1 MRFSSRYIL
10 IALLLSLLAPV
21 LTFAQSDKSP
31 KVPPSLL
38 EKTASLTAYEGFFN
52 FFWSEEEGKIY
63 LQIDRWEEEFLYVNS
78 LTGGLGSNDIGL
90 DRNQLGDNRVVRF
103 RKVGPKVL
111 LLERNLNYR
120 ADSDNPDERQSV
132 EDAFAQS
139 ILGGFAVEAA
149 TGNSVLIDLT
159 PLLMEDAHGVIRRL
173 KASNEGVYKID
184 PKRSVIHLEGTR
196 NFPDNSEFEAL
207 LAFNGEPSGRN
218 LRSVTATATDFS
230 LRQHHSFIRLP
241 DNKYQARVYD
251 PRSGYFQHTYADY
264 ASPIGEP
271 LEKRFIRRHRLEKKD
286 PTAAMSEPV
295 EPIIYYLDR
304 GAPEPIRSAL
314 LEGAAWWNQAFEAAG
329 YSNAF
334 QVKILPEGA
343 DPMDVRYNLINWV
356 HRSTRGWSYGS
367 SVIDPRTGEILK
379 GHVLLGSLRVRQDFL
394 IAQGLVDA
402 YTDGSTPDPRMLE
415 MALARLRQL
424 SAHEVGHTLGLAHN
438 FAASIN
444 DRASVM
450 DYPHPY
456 VLVEKGGTLDF
467 SAAYAAGIGEW
478 DKRAILYGYQHFPPG
493 TDEKSALQGILAETA
508 AMGLH
513 YVSDPDARPINS
525 ANALAHLWDNGDDPI
540 KELGRLQLIRTRR
553 MAAFGTQNIP
563 NGAPLSSLENVF
575 VPLYLM
581 HRYQTE
587 AVSKLIG
594 GYYYDYAVKDEAAP
608 KVTREVE
615 AERQTRALNILLRT
629 LSPDFLTVP
638 ATVKELLLPQAY
650 GYQRDRELF
659 PFYTGATFDPIGAAT
674 VAAEHTLSHLLHPD
688 RLARVSIQENADK
701 DLLGKISAQLTK
713 HLKISKGEELLIA
726 EAVFYRY
733 TQHLFALAANEKAAP
748 WVRSRALQE
757 LELMS
762 SRLQLFSPTTTLFRN
777 QLQQFRQRP
786 ADFKPAPAPKIPDGA
801 PIGCG
806 DSSLPNHIH

>member
-1 MRFSSRYIL
+1 MRSSSRYIPL
-10 IALLLSLLAPV
+10 ALLLFFLVS
-21 LTFAQSDKSP
+21 TTTSAQGDKSP
-31 KVPPSLL
+31 KAPPSLA
-38 EKTASLTAYEGFFN
+38 EKTAGLTAYDGFFN
-52 FFWSEEEGKIY
+52 FFWSEQEGKIY

-78 LTGGLGSNDIGL
+78 LAAGLGSNDIGL
-90 DRNQLGDNRVVRF
+90 DRNQLGENRVVRF

-120 ADSDNPDERQSV
+120 ADSANPDERQSV

-139 ILGGFAVEAA
+139 ILGGFAVEAT

-173 KASNEGVYKID
+173 KANNEGVYKID
-184 PKRSVIHLEGTR
+184 PKRSVIHLDRTR

-207 LAFNGEPSGRN
+207 LAFSGEPSGRN

-241 DNKYQARVYD
+241 DEQYQARVYD
-251 PRSGYFQHTYADY
+251 PRSGYFQHSYADY

-286 PTAAMSEPV
+286 PTAAISEPV
-295 EPIIYYLDR
+295 KPIIYYLDR

-314 LEGAAWWNQAFEAAG
+314 LEGAQWWNQAFEAAG

-334 QVKILPEGA
+334 QVQLLPEEV

-424 SAHEVGHTLGLAHN
+424 SAHEVGHTIGLAHN
-438 FAASIN
+438 FAASVN

-456 VLVEKGGTLDF
+456 TLAEKSGTLDF
-467 SAAYAAGIGEW
+467 SNAYATGIGEW
-478 DKRAILYGYQHFPPG
+478 DKRAILYGYQHFPPSIN
-493 TDEKSALQGILAETA
+493 EMAALKGILAETE

-525 ANALAHLWDNGDDPI
+525 ANALGHLWDNGEDPI
-540 KELGRLQLIRTRR
+540 KEMGRLQLIRKRR
-553 MAAFGTQNIP
+553 IAAFGIQNIP
-563 NGAPLSSLENVF
+563 TGAPLSSLENVF

-594 GYYYDYAVKDEAAP
+594 GYYYDYAVREEGP
-608 KVTREVE
+608 QKVIREVE
-615 AERQTRALNILLRT
+615 AERQISALTVLLRT
-629 LSPDFLTVP
+629 LHPEFLMVP

-674 VAAEHTLSHLLHPD
+674 VVAEHTLSHLLHPD
-688 RLARVSIQENADK
+688 RLARVSVQENADK
-701 DLLGKISAQLTK
+701 DLLEKISIQLTK
-713 HLKISKGEELLIA
+713 QMKSSNGEELLIA

-733 TQHLFALAANEKAAP
+733 TQHLFTLAAHEKAAP

-757 LELMS
+757 LELLPNK
-762 SRLQLFSPTTTLFRN
+762 LQLFTPSALLFRN
-777 QLQQFRQRP
+777 HMQQFRERP
-786 ADFKPAPAPKIPDGA
+786 ADFKPVAAPKIPDGA

-806 DSSLPNHIH
+806 NSSLLYHTH